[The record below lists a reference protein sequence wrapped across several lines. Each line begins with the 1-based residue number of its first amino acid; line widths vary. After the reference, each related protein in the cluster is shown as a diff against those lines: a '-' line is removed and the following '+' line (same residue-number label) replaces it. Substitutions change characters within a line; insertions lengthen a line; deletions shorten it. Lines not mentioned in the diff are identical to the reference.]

1 MKGFILIS
9 IVCKVMEIVYCFNDI
24 EIFEICLKKVDVYIF
39 DFFFIEE
46 FLNMCFFC
54 IYKIV

>member
-1 MKGFILIS
+1 
-9 IVCKVMEIVYCFNDI
+9 MEIVYCFNDI